1 MTPTAITPAG
11 RRIGKRKSP
20 RHSTREDQPRPV
32 RAPTAPRTPRRVS
45 GPATGRAGTAAPRS
59 KPASPRS
66 KATAGPK
73 PAARTRTTIRTRPA
87 QRHRSTKR
95 LGSISLPWPRRTS
108 GAARPAREGSLR
120 ERALAAIQGLPD
132 HPLLDRVVRGR
143 TWIAVL
149 FVMLAGIVAM
159 QVEVLKLNRTMG
171 RAIEQ
176 ATALQSHNELLRASV
191 ASLADDQRIERLA
204 AAQGMV
210 MPAPEDIG
218 FLSASPAN
226 VPRAAGH
233 IRTPDSDI
241 FQSLLTSNGGIAST
255 PVPPVMS
262 TGSTTNQPTS
272 GG

>member
-1 MTPTAITPAG
+1 
-11 RRIGKRKSP
+11 
-20 RHSTREDQPRPV
+20 
-32 RAPTAPRTPRRVS
+32 
-45 GPATGRAGTAAPRS
+45 
-59 KPASPRS
+59 
-66 KATAGPK
+66 
-73 PAARTRTTIRTRPA
+73 
-87 QRHRSTKR
+87 
-95 LGSISLPWPRRTS
+95 
-108 GAARPAREGSLR
+108 
-120 ERALAAIQGLPD
+120 
-132 HPLLDRVVRGR
+132 
-143 TWIAVL
+143 VL

-171 RAIEQ
+171 RAIVQ
-176 ATALQSHNELLRASV
+176 ATALQSRNELLRASV

-226 VPRAAGH
+226 VPRAAAH

-255 PVPPVMS
+255 PVPPVVP
-262 TGSTTNQPTS
+262 TGSTASQSTS